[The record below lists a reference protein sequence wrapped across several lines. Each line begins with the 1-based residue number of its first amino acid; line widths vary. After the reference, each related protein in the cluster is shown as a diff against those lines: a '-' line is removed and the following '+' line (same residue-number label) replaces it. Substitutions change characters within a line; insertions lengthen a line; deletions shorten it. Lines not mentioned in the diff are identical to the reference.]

1 MKINIKQP
9 WSLQK
14 TQRKISTKRNQQ
26 ILNKKK
32 SNNNLKLKKIKKLKN
47 QITNKKLSQ
56 YKLHLNKKKPR
67 RKSLPRKKNLPL
79 LNQPMKTKSHLSNQE
94 PIMLKKQPNKMKA

>member
-9 WSLQK
+9 WSLQ
-14 TQRKISTKRNQQ
+14 TAQRKISTKRNQQ
-26 ILNKKK
+26 IINKKQSK
-32 SNNNLKLKKIKKLKN
+32 NNLKLKKIKKLKN

-94 PIMLKKQPNKMKA
+94 PIMLKKEPNKTKN